1 MRFKGLFKFLD
12 SFSGQ
17 LLTLIIGGIVLFQ
30 VANFAVVCSVQWLYV
45 QQAEQTR
52 AEHLASYWT
61 LLNSMPAAQRDAT
74 LARMRD
80 ANSSGFVKETL
91 GISNQAPEW
100 GRTDHHLTRQLSLIR
115 SVFEDAGMT
124 APAIT
129 VRRME
134 GEATLL
140 PQHLPSL
147 EVAVELS
154 DGSWLRITTPHDV
167 DDRAVV
173 WSQRLFVL
181 LESVIMLLLAVV
193 MVRRYTRPIE
203 KLGSAVEMLGHRPDL
218 VDPLPEEGVKEIR
231 NASHSFNLMREQV
244 LGNLEERNRMISAMT
259 HDLRTP
265 LTKLQLR
272 LERVEPQELREKLQA
287 TTTEMSSIIVQGLE
301 FARSLTT
308 NEKPIRLELVS
319 FLQSLVDDATD
330 VGGKVALQCE
340 GIGEEET
347 VVVSARTLCL
357 RRCLENLISNVNKY
371 AGEAKVV
378 LQKDAEA
385 VVILVLDNGPGI
397 PEEKLETV
405 FEPYYRLESSRNS
418 MTGGTGLGLC
428 IARNM
433 AALNGAELTLTNRE
447 EGGLCAQVRFLRR

>member
-1 MRFKGLFKFLD
+1 MPHNA
-12 SFSGQ
+12 Q
-17 LLTLIIGGIVLFQ
+17 LVRG
-30 VANFAVVCSVQWLYV
+30 VAQ
-45 QQAEQTR
+45 
-52 AEHLASYWT
+52 
-61 LLNSMPAAQRDAT
+61 P
-74 LARMRD
+74 
-80 ANSSGFVKETL
+80 
-91 GISNQAPEW
+91 
-100 GRTDHHLTRQLSLIR
+100 
-115 SVFEDAGMT
+115 
-124 APAIT
+124 
-129 VRRME
+129 
-134 GEATLL
+134 
-140 PQHLPSL
+140 
-147 EVAVELS
+147 
-154 DGSWLRITTPHDV
+154 
-167 DDRAVV
+167 
-173 WSQRLFVL
+173 
-181 LESVIMLLLAVV
+181 
-193 MVRRYTRPIE
+193 
-203 KLGSAVEMLGHRPDL
+203 GSALAWGARGREFESRRPDHEIPGKRRCTDSVCL
-218 VDPLPEEGVKEIR
+218 LFLRQFTLPEEGVKEIR

-272 LERVEPQELREKLQA
+272 LERVQPQELREKLQA
-287 TTTEMSSIIVQGLE
+287 TTAEMSSIIVQGLE

-340 GIGEEET
+340 GIGVEET

-357 RRCLENLISNVNKY
+357 RRCLENLISNANKY

-378 LQKDAEA
+378 LQKDAEG
-385 VVILVLDNGPGI
+385 VVISVLDNGPGI

-418 MTGGTGLGLC
+418 TTGGTGLGLC

>member
-1 MRFKGLFKFLD
+1 MWRRPFIGAKRLD
-12 SFSGQ
+12 A
-17 LLTLIIGGIVLFQ
+17 LKDRKL
-30 VANFAVVCSVQWLYV
+30 
-45 QQAEQTR
+45 
-52 AEHLASYWT
+52 
-61 LLNSMPAAQRDAT
+61 AAQP
-74 LARMRD
+74 
-80 ANSSGFVKETL
+80 GKETSFP
-91 GISNQAPEW
+91 G
-100 GRTDHHLTRQLSLIR
+100 
-115 SVFEDAGMT
+115 
-124 APAIT
+124 
-129 VRRME
+129 
-134 GEATLL
+134 
-140 PQHLPSL
+140 LPSG
-147 EVAVELS
+147 ERS
-154 DGSWLRITTPHDV
+154 KGTLRALYREFHPDKTASKSTLKF
-167 DDRAVV
+167 A
-173 WSQRLFVL
+173 
-181 LESVIMLLLAVV
+181 
-193 MVRRYTRPIE
+193 
-203 KLGSAVEMLGHRPDL
+203 HRICPEFSYQFT
-218 VDPLPEEGVKEIR
+218 LPEEGVKEIR

-244 LGNLEERNRMISAMT
+244 LGNLEERNRMFSAMT

-272 LERVEPQELREKLQA
+272 LERVQPQELREKLQA
-287 TTTEMSSIIVQGLE
+287 TTAEMSSIIVQGLE

-340 GIGEEET
+340 GIGEEKT

-357 RRCLENLISNVNKY
+357 RRCLENLISNANKY

-378 LQKDAEA
+378 LQKDAEG
-385 VVILVLDNGPGI
+385 VVISVLDNGPGI

-418 MTGGTGLGLC
+418 TTGGTGLGLC

>member
-1 MRFKGLFKFLD
+1 
-12 SFSGQ
+12 
-17 LLTLIIGGIVLFQ
+17 
-30 VANFAVVCSVQWLYV
+30 
-45 QQAEQTR
+45 
-52 AEHLASYWT
+52 
-61 LLNSMPAAQRDAT
+61 
-74 LARMRD
+74 
-80 ANSSGFVKETL
+80 
-91 GISNQAPEW
+91 
-100 GRTDHHLTRQLSLIR
+100 
-115 SVFEDAGMT
+115 MT
-124 APAIT
+124 APAIA

-357 RRCLENLISNVNKY
+357 RRCLENLISNANKY

>member
-1 MRFKGLFKFLD
+1 
-12 SFSGQ
+12 
-17 LLTLIIGGIVLFQ
+17 
-30 VANFAVVCSVQWLYV
+30 
-45 QQAEQTR
+45 
-52 AEHLASYWT
+52 
-61 LLNSMPAAQRDAT
+61 
-74 LARMRD
+74 
-80 ANSSGFVKETL
+80 
-91 GISNQAPEW
+91 
-100 GRTDHHLTRQLSLIR
+100 
-115 SVFEDAGMT
+115 MT
-124 APAIT
+124 APAIA

-140 PQHLPSL
+140 PQHLASL

-181 LESVIMLLLAVV
+181 LESVVMLLLAVV
-193 MVRRYTRPIE
+193 MVRRFTRPIE
-203 KLGSAVEMLGHRPDL
+203 KLGSAVEMFGHRPDL
-218 VDPLPEEGVKEIR
+218 VDPLPEEGVNEIR

-308 NEKPIRLELVS
+308 KEKPIRLELVS
-319 FLQSLVDDATD
+319 FLQSLVDDTTD

-357 RRCLENLISNVNKY
+357 RRCLENLVSNANKY

-378 LQKDAEA
+378 LQKDAEG
-385 VVILVLDNGPGI
+385 VVISVWDNGPGI

-418 MTGGTGLGLC
+418 TTGGTGLGLC